1 MAATVEPTACTL
13 DVTTRE
19 VNTKHDPRP
28 LGFGASARVHLRAR
42 GGSLWFS
49 TGENSWGDA
58 REDRRREQCS
68 GTPMNP
74 PPFRGSGIRAFSLTI
89 AFGVPDTHAAAVR
102 GCQRQHTRGDGMKY
116 DLRITGGTVVDPARD
131 VERTGDVFV
140 RAGRIAPPPASAAAE
155 TERAIDVTGCVVV
168 PGLIDFHLHLYA
180 GGTEIGIEPD
190 LGLLPQGVTT
200 AVDAGSAGIANYDL
214 FSSSVVARSVV
225 RIKSFLHV
233 SPAGLAT
240 TRYPENVDPCH
251 FDPERMAE
259 VFARHRGEVLGL
271 KVRQSRSI
279 VGALG
284 FAPLR
289 ATLQIAESLGCP
301 VVVHVTDPP
310 GSAGEIADLLRSGD
324 VFCHVFHG
332 TGGTILGSDGGLLP
346 EIHAARARGVLFDAA
361 NGRSHFAFAVARA
374 ALRQSFLPD
383 VISTDVTV
391 GTLYGESVFG
401 LPHVMSKYLTLGV
414 PLRDVVAACT
424 MTPARVLGLEGEIG
438 TLAPGACA
446 DIAVFR
452 QTSAPAKYVDALGER
467 LVGQVMLVPQ
477 LTVRAGRVVYRQPT
491 L

>member
-1 MAATVEPTACTL
+1 
-13 DVTTRE
+13 
-19 VNTKHDPRP
+19 
-28 LGFGASARVHLRAR
+28 
-42 GGSLWFS
+42 
-49 TGENSWGDA
+49 
-58 REDRRREQCS
+58 
-68 GTPMNP
+68 
-74 PPFRGSGIRAFSLTI
+74 
-89 AFGVPDTHAAAVR
+89 
-102 GCQRQHTRGDGMKY
+102 MKY
-116 DLRITGGTVVDPARD
+116 DLQITGGTVIDPARG

-140 RAGRIAPPPASAAAE
+140 RAGQIATPPAGAGAE
-155 TERAIDVTGCVVV
+155 TERVIDVTGCVVA
-168 PGLIDFHLHLYA
+168 PGLIDFHLHLYT

-233 SPAGLAT
+233 APAGLVT

-251 FDPERMAE
+251 YDVARMAE
-259 VFARHRGEVLGL
+259 VFARHQGEVLGL
-271 KVRQSRSI
+271 KIRQSRSI

-284 FAPLR
+284 LAPLR
-289 ATLQIAESLGCP
+289 ATLQIAESLGCR

-310 GSAGEIADLLRSGD
+310 GSAEEIADLLRPGD
-324 VFCHVFHG
+324 IFCHVFHG
-332 TGGTILGSDGGLLP
+332 TGGTILSSDGVLLP
-346 EIHAARARGVLFDAA
+346 GIRAARARGVLFDAA

-374 ALRQSFLPD
+374 ALRQSFPPD
-383 VISTDVTV
+383 VISTDLTV
-391 GTLYGESVFG
+391 GTLYCEPVFG

-424 MTPARVLGLEGEIG
+424 MTPARLLGLEGEIG

-452 QTSAPAKYVDALGER
+452 QVETPVGYVDSLGER